1 MKKKV
6 ILSVLLL
13 ASCLSLGSCRI
24 VGIKGDTGPT
34 GPSGAQGEKGED
46 GKDGDDGESPTITI
60 SDDGYWVINGV
71 KSNVKATGQKGED
84 GQKGQDGVSIQNIE
98 KTSTSGSVDTYTITY
113 SDGSTSTFKV
123 TNGVDGN
130 QGIQGEKGD
139 DGRTPTI
146 TISEDGY
153 WVIDGVK
160 STVLAKGEKGEE
172 GQKGKDGV
180 SIQNIEKTST
190 SGSVDTYTITYSDGS
205 TSTFKV
211 TNGVDGNQGIQGE
224 KGDDG
229 RTPTITISEDGYWV
243 IDGVKSTTLAQG
255 VKGDTGE
262 KGDSGEPGTKWI
274 YDQGNPIDLGKTSNT
289 GDFYFDTNN
298 GNVFTYTNS
307 TWNYVTNFRY
317 KIDHNNENHEFTV
330 YSMDEIEAALAA
342 VKDGDKIV
350 CGSNI
355 EFDNNM
361 FVTRNIEFPF
371 DFNGYTLSNTVDICK
386 QYDWSFFSVRSG
398 KMIFDDSKGTGGIKA
413 KANDCYCLDIQNDK
427 ASIEINGGSY
437 NGNITAVYVVAG
449 NLVINGGYFDIQQL
463 DDESPYG
470 FVVNA
475 WDAYFRNGIAKMVI
489 KGGKY
494 HGYNPGNATSEAGAN
509 LVPDGY
515 QVKSETSGSDTYYS
529 VSKAQ

>member
-6 ILSVLLL
+6 LLSVLLL

-24 VGIKGDTGPT
+24 VGLKGDTGPT
-34 GPSGAQGEKGED
+34 GPSGAQGEKGEN
-46 GKDGDDGESPTITI
+46 GE
-60 SDDGYWVINGV
+60 
-71 KSNVKATGQKGED
+71 
-84 GQKGQDGVSIQNIE
+84 
-98 KTSTSGSVDTYTITY
+98 
-113 SDGSTSTFKV
+113 
-123 TNGVDGN
+123 
-130 QGIQGEKGD
+130 

-146 TISEDGY
+146 S
-153 WVIDGVK
+153 
-160 STVLAKGEKGEE
+160 
-172 GQKGKDGV
+172 
-180 SIQNIEKTST
+180 
-190 SGSVDTYTITYSDGS
+190 
-205 TSTFKV
+205 
-211 TNGVDGNQGIQGE
+211 
-224 KGDDG
+224 
-229 RTPTITISEDGYWV
+229 ISEDGYWV

-255 VKGDTGE
+255 VKGDTGD

-274 YDQGNPIDLGKTSNT
+274 YGQGNPIDLNKTSNK
-289 GDFYFDTNN
+289 GDFYFDTDN

-317 KIDHNNENHEFTV
+317 KIDYNKNHEIHEFTV
-330 YSMDEIEAALAA
+330 YSMDQIDAALAA
-342 VKDGDKIV
+342 VKDGDKII

-361 FVTRNIEFPF
+361 FVTRNIEFHF

-386 QYDWSFFSVRSG
+386 QYDWSFFSVRLG

-494 HGYNPGNATSEAGAN
+494 HGYNPGHATSEAGAN

-515 QVKSETSGSDTYYS
+515 QVTSETSGSDTYYS
-529 VSKAQ
+529 VSKVQ

>member
-6 ILSVLLL
+6 ILSVLFL

-24 VGIKGDTGPT
+24 IGVKGDTGPT
-34 GPSGAQGEKGED
+34 GPSGAQGEKG
-46 GKDGDDGESPTITI
+46 KDGEDGESPTITI

-84 GQKGQDGVSIQNIE
+84 
-98 KTSTSGSVDTYTITY
+98 
-113 SDGSTSTFKV
+113 
-123 TNGVDGN
+123 
-130 QGIQGEKGD
+130 
-139 DGRTPTI
+139 
-146 TISEDGY
+146 
-153 WVIDGVK
+153 
-160 STVLAKGEKGEE
+160 

-224 KGDDG
+224 KGD
-229 RTPTITISEDGYWV
+229 T
-243 IDGVKSTTLAQG
+243 
-255 VKGDTGE
+255 GD

-274 YDQGNPIDLGKTSNT
+274 YDQGNPIDLGKTSNP
-289 GDFYFDTNN
+289 GDFYFDTDN

-330 YSMDEIEAALAA
+330 YSMDQIEAALAA

-361 FVTRNIEFPF
+361 FVTRNIEFHF

-413 KANDCYCLDIQNDK
+413 KADDCYCLDIQGDK

-489 KGGKY
+489 KGGKF

-529 VSKAQ
+529 VSKVQ

>member
-6 ILSVLLL
+6 LLSVLLL

-84 GQKGQDGVSIQNIE
+84 G
-98 KTSTSGSVDTYTITY
+98 
-113 SDGSTSTFKV
+113 
-123 TNGVDGN
+123 
-130 QGIQGEKGD
+130 
-139 DGRTPTI
+139 RTPTI
-146 TISEDGY
+146 S
-153 WVIDGVK
+153 
-160 STVLAKGEKGEE
+160 
-172 GQKGKDGV
+172 
-180 SIQNIEKTST
+180 
-190 SGSVDTYTITYSDGS
+190 
-205 TSTFKV
+205 
-211 TNGVDGNQGIQGE
+211 
-224 KGDDG
+224 
-229 RTPTITISEDGYWV
+229 ISEDGYWV

-255 VKGDTGE
+255 VKGDTGD

-274 YDQGNPIDLGKTSNT
+274 YDQGNPIDLNKTSNE
-289 GDFYFDTNN
+289 GDFYFDTDN

-330 YSMDEIEAALAA
+330 YSMDQIEAALAA

-361 FVTRNIEFPF
+361 FVTRNVEFHF
-371 DFNGYTLSNTVDICK
+371 DFNGYTLSNTVDLWK
-386 QYDWSFFSVRSG
+386 TYDWSFFSVRGG

-413 KANDCYCLDIQNDK
+413 KANDCYCLDIQGE

-437 NGNITAVYVVAG
+437 NGNDTAIYVVVG

-470 FVVNA
+470 FVINA
-475 WDAYFRNGIAKMVI
+475 YDPYFKNGFAKMVI
-489 KGGKY
+489 KGGKF

>member
-6 ILSVLLL
+6 LLSVLLL

-24 VGIKGDTGPT
+24 IGLKGDTGPT
-34 GPSGAQGEKGED
+34 GPSGAQGEKGKD
-46 GKDGDDGESPTITI
+46 GKDGESPTITI

-84 GQKGQDGVSIQNIE
+84 GQKGKDGVSIQNIE

-113 SDGSTSTFKV
+113 FDGSTSTFKV

-139 DGRTPTI
+139 T
-146 TISEDGY
+146 
-153 WVIDGVK
+153 
-160 STVLAKGEKGEE
+160 
-172 GQKGKDGV
+172 
-180 SIQNIEKTST
+180 
-190 SGSVDTYTITYSDGS
+190 
-205 TSTFKV
+205 
-211 TNGVDGNQGIQGE
+211 
-224 KGDDG
+224 GD
-229 RTPTITISEDGYWV
+229 
-243 IDGVKSTTLAQG
+243 
-255 VKGDTGE
+255 

-274 YDQGNPIDLGKTSNT
+274 YDQGNPIDLGKTSNP
-289 GDFYFDTNN
+289 GDFYFDTDN

-330 YSMDEIEAALAA
+330 YSMDQIEAALAA

-361 FVTRNIEFPF
+361 FVTRNVEFHF
-371 DFNGYTLSNTVDICK
+371 DFNGYTLSNTVDMWK
-386 QYDWSFFSVRSG
+386 DYDWSFFSVRGG

-413 KANDCYCLDIQNDK
+413 KANDCYCLDIQGE

-437 NGNITAVYVVAG
+437 NGNDTAIYVVVG

-470 FVVNA
+470 FVINA
-475 WDAYFRNGIAKMVI
+475 YDPYFKNGFAKMVI
-489 KGGKY
+489 KGGKF

>member
-6 ILSVLLL
+6 LLSVLLL

-24 VGIKGDTGPT
+24 VGLKGDTGPT
-34 GPSGAQGEKGED
+34 GPSGAQGEKGND
-46 GKDGDDGESPTITI
+46 GKDGEDGESPTITI
-60 SDDGYWVINGV
+60 SEDGYWVINGV
-71 KSNVKATGQKGED
+71 KSNVKATGQKGEE

-123 TNGVDGN
+123 TNGVDGS
-130 QGIQGEKGD
+130 QGI
-139 DGRTPTI
+139 
-146 TISEDGY
+146 
-153 WVIDGVK
+153 
-160 STVLAKGEKGEE
+160 
-172 GQKGKDGV
+172 
-180 SIQNIEKTST
+180 
-190 SGSVDTYTITYSDGS
+190 
-205 TSTFKV
+205 
-211 TNGVDGNQGIQGE
+211 
-224 KGDDG
+224 
-229 RTPTITISEDGYWV
+229 
-243 IDGVKSTTLAQG
+243 QG

-274 YDQGNPIDLGKTSNT
+274 YDKGNPIDLNKTSNK
-289 GDFYFDTNN
+289 GDFYFDTDN

-317 KIDHNNENHEFTV
+317 KIDYNENHGSHEFTV
-330 YSMDEIEAALAA
+330 YSMDQIDAALAA
-342 VKDGDKIV
+342 VKNGDKIV

-361 FVTRNIEFPF
+361 FITRNIEFHF
-371 DFNGYTLSNTVDICK
+371 DFNGYTLSNTVDLWK
-386 QYDWSFFSVRSG
+386 TYDWSFFSVRGG

-437 NGNITAVYVVAG
+437 NGNDTAIYVVAG

-470 FVVNA
+470 FIINA
-475 WDAYFRNGIAKMVI
+475 YDPYFQNGIAKMVI
-489 KGGKY
+489 KGGKF
-494 HGYNPGNATSEAGAN
+494 HGYNPGHAISEGGVN

-529 VSKAQ
+529 VSKVK

>member
-6 ILSVLLL
+6 LLSVLFL

-24 VGIKGDTGPT
+24 IGVKGDTGPT
-34 GPSGAQGEKGED
+34 GPSGAQGEKGDDGED
-46 GKDGDDGESPTITI
+46 GEDGESPTITI

-71 KSNVKATGQKGED
+71 KSNVKATGQKGE
-84 GQKGQDGVSIQNIE
+84 DGVSIQNIE

-130 QGIQGEKGD
+130 QGIQG
-139 DGRTPTI
+139 
-146 TISEDGY
+146 
-153 WVIDGVK
+153 
-160 STVLAKGEKGEE
+160 
-172 GQKGKDGV
+172 
-180 SIQNIEKTST
+180 
-190 SGSVDTYTITYSDGS
+190 
-205 TSTFKV
+205 
-211 TNGVDGNQGIQGE
+211 
-224 KGDDG
+224 
-229 RTPTITISEDGYWV
+229 
-243 IDGVKSTTLAQG
+243 
-255 VKGDTGE
+255 VKGDTGD

-274 YDQGNPIDLGKTSNT
+274 YDQGNPIDLNKTSNE
-289 GDFYFDTNN
+289 GDFYFDTDS

-317 KIDHNNENHEFTV
+317 KIDYNENHEFTV
-330 YSMDEIEAALAA
+330 YSMDQIEAALAA

-361 FVTRNIEFPF
+361 FVTRNVEFHF
-371 DFNGYTLSNTVDICK
+371 DFNGYTLSNTVDLWK
-386 QYDWSFFSVRSG
+386 TYDWSFFSVRGG

-413 KANDCYCLDIQNDK
+413 KANDCYCLDIQGE

-437 NGNITAVYVVAG
+437 NGNDTAIYVVVG

-470 FVVNA
+470 FVINA
-475 WDAYFRNGIAKMVI
+475 YDPYFKNGFAKMVI
-489 KGGKY
+489 KGGKF

>member
-6 ILSVLLL
+6 LLSVLLL

-34 GPSGAQGEKGED
+34 GPSGAQGEKG
-46 GKDGDDGESPTITI
+46 
-60 SDDGYWVINGV
+60 
-71 KSNVKATGQKGED
+71 
-84 GQKGQDGVSIQNIE
+84 
-98 KTSTSGSVDTYTITY
+98 
-113 SDGSTSTFKV
+113 
-123 TNGVDGN
+123 
-130 QGIQGEKGD
+130 
-139 DGRTPTI
+139 
-146 TISEDGY
+146 
-153 WVIDGVK
+153 
-160 STVLAKGEKGEE
+160 
-172 GQKGKDGV
+172 
-180 SIQNIEKTST
+180 
-190 SGSVDTYTITYSDGS
+190 
-205 TSTFKV
+205 
-211 TNGVDGNQGIQGE
+211 
-224 KGDDG
+224 
-229 RTPTITISEDGYWV
+229 
-243 IDGVKSTTLAQG
+243 
-255 VKGDTGE
+255 DTGD

-274 YDQGNPIDLGKTSNT
+274 YDQGNPIDLGKTSNP
-289 GDFYFDTNN
+289 GDFYFDTDN

-330 YSMDEIEAALAA
+330 YSMDQIEAALAA

-361 FVTRNIEFPF
+361 FVTRNVEFHF
-371 DFNGYTLSNTVDICK
+371 DFNGYTLSNTVDLWK
-386 QYDWSFFSVRSG
+386 TYDWSFFSVRGG

-413 KANDCYCLDIQNDK
+413 KANDCYCLDIQGE

-437 NGNITAVYVVAG
+437 NGNDTAIYVVVG

-470 FVVNA
+470 FVINA
-475 WDAYFRNGIAKMVI
+475 YDPYFKNGFATMVI
-489 KGGKY
+489 KGGKF

-529 VSKAQ
+529 VSKVQ

>member
-6 ILSVLLL
+6 LLSVLLL

-24 VGIKGDTGPT
+24 IGLKGDT

-46 GKDGDDGESPTITI
+46 GENGKDGKDGKSPTITI
-60 SDDGYWVINGV
+60 SEDGYWVINGV
-71 KSNVKATGQKGED
+71 KSNVKAT
-84 GQKGQDGVSIQNIE
+84 
-98 KTSTSGSVDTYTITY
+98 
-113 SDGSTSTFKV
+113 
-123 TNGVDGN
+123 
-130 QGIQGEKGD
+130 
-139 DGRTPTI
+139 
-146 TISEDGY
+146 
-153 WVIDGVK
+153 
-160 STVLAKGEKGEE
+160 GEE

-224 KGDDG
+224 KGD
-229 RTPTITISEDGYWV
+229 T
-243 IDGVKSTTLAQG
+243 
-255 VKGDTGE
+255 GD

-274 YDQGNPIDLGKTSNT
+274 YDQGNPIDLNKTSNP
-289 GDFYFDTNN
+289 GDFYFDTDN

-330 YSMDEIEAALAA
+330 YSMDQIEAALAA
-342 VKDGDKIV
+342 VKDGEKII

-355 EFDNNM
+355 EFDDTM
-361 FVTRNIEFPF
+361 FITRNIEFHF
-371 DFNGYTLSNTVDICK
+371 DFNGYTLSNTVDIWED
-386 QYDWSFFSVRSG
+386 YDWSFFSVRGG

-413 KANDCYCLDIQNDK
+413 KANDCYCLDIQCG

-437 NGNITAVYVVAG
+437 NGNDSAIYVFEG

-470 FVVNA
+470 FILNAYDNYFKNGLATMVV
-475 WDAYFRNGIAKMVI
+475 
-489 KGGKY
+489 KGGKF
-494 HGYNPGNATSEAGAN
+494 HGYNPGSATSEAGAN

>member
-6 ILSVLLL
+6 LLSILLL

-24 VGIKGDTGPT
+24 IGLKGDT

-46 GKDGDDGESPTITI
+46 GENGKDGKDGKSPTITI
-60 SDDGYWVINGV
+60 SEDGYWMINGV
-71 KSNVKATGQKGED
+71 KSNVKAT
-84 GQKGQDGVSIQNIE
+84 
-98 KTSTSGSVDTYTITY
+98 
-113 SDGSTSTFKV
+113 
-123 TNGVDGN
+123 
-130 QGIQGEKGD
+130 
-139 DGRTPTI
+139 
-146 TISEDGY
+146 
-153 WVIDGVK
+153 
-160 STVLAKGEKGEE
+160 GEE

-224 KGDDG
+224 KGEDG
-229 RTPTITISEDGYWV
+229 RTPTISISEDGYWV
-243 IDGVKSTTLAQG
+243 IDGVKSTVLAQG
-255 VKGDTGE
+255 IKGDTGD

-274 YDQGNPIDLGKTSNT
+274 YDQGNPIDLNKTSNP
-289 GDFYFDTNN
+289 GDFYFDTDN

-330 YSMDEIEAALAA
+330 YSMDQIEAALAA
-342 VKDGDKIV
+342 VKDGEKII

-355 EFDNNM
+355 EFDDTM
-361 FVTRNIEFPF
+361 FITRNIEFHF
-371 DFNGYTLSNTVDICK
+371 DFNGYTLSNTVDIWED
-386 QYDWSFFSVRSG
+386 YDWSFFSVRGG

-413 KANDCYCLDIQNDK
+413 KANDCYCLDIQCG

-437 NGNITAVYVVAG
+437 NGNDSAIYVFEG

-470 FVVNA
+470 FILNAYDNYFKNGLATMVV
-475 WDAYFRNGIAKMVI
+475 
-489 KGGKY
+489 KGGKF
-494 HGYNPGNATSEAGAN
+494 HGYNPGSATSEAGAN

>member
-6 ILSVLLL
+6 LLSVLLL

-24 VGIKGDTGPT
+24 VGIKGDTGP
-34 GPSGAQGEKGED
+34 SGAQGEKGNDGED
-46 GKDGDDGESPTITI
+46 GKDGESPTITI

-71 KSNVKATGQKGED
+71 KSNVKAT
-84 GQKGQDGVSIQNIE
+84 
-98 KTSTSGSVDTYTITY
+98 
-113 SDGSTSTFKV
+113 
-123 TNGVDGN
+123 
-130 QGIQGEKGD
+130 
-139 DGRTPTI
+139 
-146 TISEDGY
+146 
-153 WVIDGVK
+153 
-160 STVLAKGEKGEE
+160 GEE

-224 KGDDG
+224 KGEDG

-243 IDGVKSTTLAQG
+243 IDGVKSTTLAKGQ
-255 VKGDTGE
+255 KGDTGE

-274 YDQGNPIDLGKTSNT
+274 YDKGNPIDLNKTSNQ
-289 GDFYFDTNN
+289 GDFYFDTDN

-317 KIDHNNENHEFTV
+317 KIDYDGNHEFTV
-330 YSMDEIEAALAA
+330 YSMDQIGAALAA
-342 VKDGDKIV
+342 VKNGDKIV

-361 FVTRNIEFPF
+361 FVNRNIEFHF
-371 DFNGYTLSNTVDICK
+371 DFNGYTLSNTVDLWK
-386 QYDWSFFSVRSG
+386 EFDWSFFSVRGG

-437 NGNITAVYVVAG
+437 NGNDTAIYVVAG
-449 NLVINGGYFDIQQL
+449 KLVINGGYFDIQQL
-463 DDESPYG
+463 DSDSPYG

-475 WDAYFRNGIAKMVI
+475 YDPFFNNKDKDKPTATMVI
-489 KGGKY
+489 KGGKF
-494 HGYNPGNATSEAGAN
+494 HGYNPGHAISEGGVN

-529 VSKAQ
+529 VSKVQ

>member
-6 ILSVLLL
+6 LLSVFLL

-34 GPSGAQGEKGED
+34 GPSGAQGEKGND
-46 GKDGDDGESPTITI
+46 GKDGESPTITI

-84 GQKGQDGVSIQNIE
+84 
-98 KTSTSGSVDTYTITY
+98 
-113 SDGSTSTFKV
+113 
-123 TNGVDGN
+123 
-130 QGIQGEKGD
+130 
-139 DGRTPTI
+139 
-146 TISEDGY
+146 
-153 WVIDGVK
+153 
-160 STVLAKGEKGEE
+160 

-211 TNGVDGNQGIQGE
+211 TNGVDGSQGIQGE
-224 KGDDG
+224 KGEDG

-255 VKGDTGE
+255 VKGDTGDKGD

-274 YDQGNPIDLGKTSNT
+274 YDQGNPIDLNKTSNP
-289 GDFYFDTNN
+289 GDFYFDTDN

-317 KIDHNNENHEFTV
+317 KIDYNENQGSHEFTV
-330 YSMDEIEAALAA
+330 YSMDQIDAALAA
-342 VKDGDKIV
+342 VKNGDKIV

-361 FVTRNIEFPF
+361 FVNRNIEFHF

-386 QYDWSFFSVRSG
+386 QFDWSFFSVRGG

-449 NLVINGGYFDIQQL
+449 KLVINGGYFDIQQL

-470 FVVNA
+470 FIINA
-475 WDAYFRNGIAKMVI
+475 YDAYFRNGIAKMVI
-489 KGGKY
+489 NGGKY

-529 VSKAQ
+529 VSKVQ

>member
-6 ILSVLLL
+6 LLSVFLL

-24 VGIKGDTGPT
+24 VGLKGDTGPT
-34 GPSGAQGEKGED
+34 GPSGAQGEKGKD

-71 KSNVKATGQKGED
+71 KSNVKAT
-84 GQKGQDGVSIQNIE
+84 
-98 KTSTSGSVDTYTITY
+98 
-113 SDGSTSTFKV
+113 
-123 TNGVDGN
+123 
-130 QGIQGEKGD
+130 
-139 DGRTPTI
+139 
-146 TISEDGY
+146 
-153 WVIDGVK
+153 
-160 STVLAKGEKGEE
+160 GEE

-211 TNGVDGNQGIQGE
+211 TNGVDGSQGIQGE
-224 KGDDG
+224 KGD
-229 RTPTITISEDGYWV
+229 T
-243 IDGVKSTTLAQG
+243 
-255 VKGDTGE
+255 GD

-274 YDQGNPIDLGKTSNT
+274 YDQGNPIDLGKTSNK
-289 GDFYFDTNN
+289 GDFYFDTDN

-317 KIDHNNENHEFTV
+317 KIGYDGNHEFTV
-330 YSMDEIEAALAA
+330 YSMDQIGAALAA
-342 VKDGDKIV
+342 VKDGDKII

-361 FVTRNIEFPF
+361 FINRNIEFHF
-371 DFNGYTLSNTVDICK
+371 DFNGYTLSNSVDICK

-494 HGYNPGNATSEAGAN
+494 HGYNPGHATSEAGAN

-515 QVKSETSGSDTYYS
+515 QVTSETSGSDTYYS
-529 VSKAQ
+529 VSKVQ

>member
-6 ILSVLLL
+6 LLSVLLL

-46 GKDGDDGESPTITI
+46 
-60 SDDGYWVINGV
+60 
-71 KSNVKATGQKGED
+71 
-84 GQKGQDGVSIQNIE
+84 
-98 KTSTSGSVDTYTITY
+98 
-113 SDGSTSTFKV
+113 
-123 TNGVDGN
+123 
-130 QGIQGEKGD
+130 
-139 DGRTPTI
+139 
-146 TISEDGY
+146 
-153 WVIDGVK
+153 
-160 STVLAKGEKGEE
+160 

-224 KGDDG
+224 KGEDG
-229 RTPTITISEDGYWV
+229 RTPTISISEDGYWV

-255 VKGDTGE
+255 VKGDTGD

-274 YDQGNPIDLGKTSNT
+274 YDQGNPIDLGKTSNP
-289 GDFYFDTNN
+289 GDFYFDTDN

-330 YSMDEIEAALAA
+330 YSMDQIEAALAA

-361 FVTRNIEFPF
+361 FVTRNVEFHF
-371 DFNGYTLSNTVDICK
+371 DFNGYTLSNTVDLC
-386 QYDWSFFSVRSG
+386 G
-398 KMIFDDSKGTGGIKA
+398 KLTIGVSS
-413 KANDCYCLDIQNDK
+413 L
-427 ASIEINGGSY
+427 
-437 NGNITAVYVVAG
+437 
-449 NLVINGGYFDIQQL
+449 
-463 DDESPYG
+463 
-470 FVVNA
+470 
-475 WDAYFRNGIAKMVI
+475 
-489 KGGKY
+489 
-494 HGYNPGNATSEAGAN
+494 SE
-509 LVPDGY
+509 V
-515 QVKSETSGSDTYYS
+515 ER
-529 VSKAQ
+529 